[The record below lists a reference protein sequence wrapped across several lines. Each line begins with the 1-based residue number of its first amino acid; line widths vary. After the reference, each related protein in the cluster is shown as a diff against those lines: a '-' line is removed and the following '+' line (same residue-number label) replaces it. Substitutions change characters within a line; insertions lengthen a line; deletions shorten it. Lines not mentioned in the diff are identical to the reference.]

1 MMRQVT
7 VYNNFGQQMVMN
19 LNDGDE
25 IIYDRYQ
32 NPSVLPAGHDYTES
46 KEGWITT
53 FPKNSK

>member
-19 LNDGDE
+19 LNDGDQ
-25 IIYDRYQ
+25 IIYDHHQ
-32 NPSVLPAGHDYTES
+32 NPSVLPAGHDYKIS